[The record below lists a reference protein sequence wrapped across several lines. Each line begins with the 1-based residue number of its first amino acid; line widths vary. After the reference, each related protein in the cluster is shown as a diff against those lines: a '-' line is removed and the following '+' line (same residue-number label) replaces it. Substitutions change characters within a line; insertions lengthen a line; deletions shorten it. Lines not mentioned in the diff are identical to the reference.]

1 MDYVSV
7 TPKLPK
13 TIEKPRVIRK
23 LTWRLVD
30 RVVGGKEPDTI
41 EYQEGEG
48 WKVGWGKGSK
58 PMKKQ

>member
-30 RVVGGKEPDTI
+30 RVVFTEFDGR
-41 EYQEGEG
+41 
-48 WKVGWGKGSK
+48 VVLLSKGL
-58 PMKKQ
+58 MINIVL